1 MDIYEVREGMIQQA
15 PTETGMYAADLPRLR
30 LASSISFDL

>member
-1 MDIYEVREGMIQQA
+1 MDIYEVCEGMDQQVRN
-15 PTETGMYAADLPRLR
+15 EIGMYAADLPRLR